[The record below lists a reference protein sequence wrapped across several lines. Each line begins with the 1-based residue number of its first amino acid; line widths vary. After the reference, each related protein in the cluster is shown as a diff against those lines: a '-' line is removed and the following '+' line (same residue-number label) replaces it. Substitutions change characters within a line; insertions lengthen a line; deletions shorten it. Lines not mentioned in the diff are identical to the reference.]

1 MLDHMFFY
9 VFYRSEWR
17 SGGILIEWERDVDIL
32 HPPPSPHFIVDK
44 VLSNSELWK
53 QQYWGDMKNNIMEL
67 KVFWFE

>member
-1 MLDHMFFY
+1 MFFY

-32 HPPPSPHFIVDK
+32 HPPPPPPHFIVDK

-53 QQYWGDMKNNIMEL
+53 QQYWGDMKNNIMEP